1 MAKKNNI
8 TSISEAPETHAQR
21 VTRIR
26 DMLWERIEHALATE
40 KGTAL
45 ALTMRLAKEM
55 VADAPAPAAES
66 VTLAFDIVGEAGE
79 ASA

>member
-1 MAKKNNI
+1 MSKPTNI
-8 TSISEAPETHAQR
+8 SPIGEAVKETHAQR
-21 VTRIR
+21 VARIR

-55 VADAPAPAAES
+55 VADAPAPTSAEI
-66 VTLAFDIVGEAGE
+66 IVGFDVIGE
-79 ASA
+79 EQSA